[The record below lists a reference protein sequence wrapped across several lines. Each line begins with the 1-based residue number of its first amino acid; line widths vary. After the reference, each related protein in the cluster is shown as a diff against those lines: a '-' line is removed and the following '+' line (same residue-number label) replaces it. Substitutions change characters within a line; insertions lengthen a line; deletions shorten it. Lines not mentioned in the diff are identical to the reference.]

1 MTAET
6 PEIWTRAGLWEW
18 LVAHARRARAWW
30 RELRENHSWV
40 PSFRFRTISGRIL
53 VINIA
58 SFMILLGGMLYLN
71 DFRDQLIAARIK
83 SLGIEARVVARALA
97 LENASQETADV
108 ILGQRD
114 AEITMERAAFLLS
127 TLIKPDGNSQKTTNA
142 YVYAPDGSWIA
153 DTTRSLE
160 GKVTYRTVSEEKRDV
175 GWLYWMWLQLEGLLR
190 RDTLPEY
197 EPPRFRNGKEQF
209 PEVAA
214 AIESGVDVAI
224 ARENEYGE
232 AILTVAQ
239 PVKKGDVVVG
249 AVLLISADG
258 QLDDILA
265 KTRSEKF
272 MLGGLLII
280 VTVAASFFLAY
291 TIAGPMHK
299 LAQAA
304 ESVRKRINDRKDIPD
319 YSHRRDEIGHLSS
332 SLREMTSALYARLDA
347 IESFAAD
354 VAHELKNP
362 LTSMHSAMQTL
373 QMVKKEEDR
382 EQLMDVIR
390 HDIDRLNRLIT
401 DISDASRLDVEM
413 VKDKWSYFNL
423 VDMLAA
429 HVDDYNSVPRNDNV
443 QVVFMPPE
451 IQKSSSRKAQ
461 RIFVHGHK
469 GRLTQVISNL
479 LDNAVSFSPENG
491 TVRMCCR
498 YNRMTNQAKIIV
510 DDEGPG
516 IPPEN
521 LNKIFERFYT
531 DRPGHDQFGR
541 NSGLGLNICRQI
553 ISAHKGFIR
562 AENRTDPSSTT
573 KAEGKIAPGVL
584 GARFVIRLPAGPRAT

>member
-18 LVAHARRARAWW
+18 AATHKRRVGSWW
-30 RELRENHSWV
+30 RELRERHSWV
-40 PSFRFRTISGRIL
+40 PSLRFRTISGRIL
-53 VINIA
+53 VINLA
-58 SFMILLGGMLYLN
+58 SFLVLLGAMLYLN

-97 LENASQETADV
+97 LDNASQEAVDV
-108 ILGQRD
+108 ILGRRD
-114 AEITMERAAFLLS
+114 SEITMERAAFLLN
-127 TLIKPDGNSQKTTNA
+127 TLIRADGSSEKTTNA
-142 YVYAPDGSWIA
+142 YVYAPDGSWLA

-160 GKVTYRTVSEEKRDV
+160 TGRVMYRTVSEEQRDL
-175 GWLYWMWLQLEGLLR
+175 GWLYRMWLSLEALLR

-197 EPPRFRNGKEQF
+197 KAPSFRNGKDQF

-224 ARENEYGE
+224 ARENEFGE

-249 AVLLISADG
+249 AVLLISTDG

-272 MLGGLLII
+272 MLGGLLIF
-280 VTVAASFFLAY
+280 VTVVASFYLAY
-291 TIAGPMHK
+291 TIAGPMHR
-299 LAQAA
+299 LGLAA
-304 ESVRKRINDRKDIPD
+304 ENVRKRINDREDIPD
-319 YSHRRDEIGHLSS
+319 YSHRRDEIGNLSRS
-332 SLREMTSALYARLDA
+332 MREMTSALYARLDA
-347 IESFAAD
+347 IENFAAD

-373 QMVKKEEDR
+373 PMVKKEEDR
-382 EQLMDVIR
+382 DQLMGVIR

-413 VKDKWSYFNL
+413 VKDKWSYFNI
-423 VDMLAA
+423 VEMLEA
-429 HVDDYNSVPRNDNV
+429 HISEYNSVPRGNNV
-443 QVVFMPPE
+443 KVLFCIADQL
-451 IQKSSSRKAQ
+451 KSSRKAQ
-461 RIFVHGHK
+461 RIFVHGHR

-479 LDNAVSFSPENG
+479 LDNAVSFSPANG
-491 TVRMCCR
+491 EVRVSCR
-498 YNRMTNQAKIIV
+498 YNRLTNQVKVVV
-510 DDEGPG
+510 DDDGPG

-531 DRPGHDQFGR
+531 DRPGQDQFGQ
-541 NSGLGLNICRQI
+541 NSGLGLNISRQI
-553 ISAHKGFIR
+553 IAAHKGLIR
-562 AENRTDPSSTT
+562 AENRMESSIPAT
-573 KAEGKIAPGVL
+573 AEDKVRSGVL
-584 GARFVIRLPAGPRAT
+584 GARFVVRLPAGPRAS

>member
-6 PEIWTRAGLWEW
+6 PDIGTRIGLWD
-18 LVAHARRARAWW
+18 LIATPARRVRLWW
-30 RELRENHSWV
+30 RGLRGRYSWV
-40 PSFRFRTISGRIL
+40 PSLRFRTISGRIL

-58 SFMILLGGMLYLN
+58 SFLVLLVGMLYLN
-71 DFRDQLIAARIK
+71 DFRDQLIATRIQ

-97 LENASQETADV
+97 LENPIQETADV
-108 ILGQRD
+108 ILGRRD
-114 AEITMERAAFLLS
+114 SEITMERAAFLLN

-142 YVYAPDGSWIA
+142 YVYAPDGTWLA
-153 DTTRSLE
+153 DTSRSLAT
-160 GKVTYRTVSEEKRDV
+160 GTVTLRTVSEERRDV
-175 GWLYWMWLQLEGLLR
+175 GWLYRMWLTLEGLLR
-190 RDTLPEY
+190 RDALPEY
-197 EPPRFRNGKEQF
+197 RPPSFRNGKEQF

-214 AIESGVDVAI
+214 AIESGVDVSV

-239 PVKKGDVVVG
+239 PVKKGDVVIG

-272 MLGGLLII
+272 MLGLLLIV
-280 VTVAASFFLAY
+280 VTVLASFFLAY

-299 LAQAA
+299 LGQAA
-304 ESVRKRINDRKDIPD
+304 ENVRRRINDREDIPD
-319 YSHRRDEIGHLSS
+319 YSARRDEIGNLSR

-373 QMVKKEEDR
+373 PMVKKEEDR
-382 EQLMDVIR
+382 EELMNVIR

-413 VKDKWSYFNL
+413 VKEKWSYFNI
-423 VDMLAA
+423 VEMLEA
-429 HVDDYNSVPRNDNV
+429 HIKEYGSVPRAHNAK
-443 QVVFMPPE
+443 VVFVAFD
-451 IQKSSSRKAQ
+451 KTSGSHKAQ

-491 TVRMCCR
+491 LVQVCCR

-516 IPPEN
+516 IPPAN

-531 DRPGHDQFGR
+531 DRPGPDQFGQ

-553 ISAHKGFIR
+553 ISAHRGLIR
-562 AENRTDPSSTT
+562 AENRTDPSMKETAKG
-573 KAEGKIAPGVL
+573 KAAPGVV
-584 GARFVIRLPAGPRAT
+584 GARFVIRLPAGPRAS

>member
-1 MTAET
+1 M
-6 PEIWTRAGLWEW
+6 
-18 LVAHARRARAWW
+18 
-30 RELRENHSWV
+30 
-40 PSFRFRTISGRIL
+40 
-53 VINIA
+53 
-58 SFMILLGGMLYLN
+58 LLLN
-71 DFRDQLIAARIK
+71 DFRDQLIGARIK

-97 LENASQETADV
+97 LDNASQEAADV
-108 ILGQRD
+108 ILGRRD
-114 AEITMERAAFLLS
+114 SEITMERAAFLLN
-127 TLIKPDGNSQKTTNA
+127 TLIRADGSNEKTTNA
-142 YVYAPDGSWIA
+142 YVYAPDGSWLA

-160 GKVTYRTVSEEKRDV
+160 TGRVMVRTVSEEQRAL
-175 GWLYWMWLQLEGLLR
+175 GWLYRMWLSLEALLR
-190 RDTLPEY
+190 RDALPEY
-197 EPPRFRNGKEQF
+197 KPPSFRNGKEQF

-272 MLGGLLII
+272 MLGGLLIF
-280 VTVAASFFLAY
+280 VTFVASFYLAY
-291 TIAGPMHK
+291 TIAGPMHR
-299 LAQAA
+299 LGLAA
-304 ESVRKRINDRKDIPD
+304 ENVRKRINDREDIPD
-319 YSHRRDEIGHLSS
+319 YSHRRDEIGNLSRS
-332 SLREMTSALYARLDA
+332 MREMTSALYARLDA
-347 IESFAAD
+347 IENFAAD

-373 QMVKKEEDR
+373 QMVKKQEDR
-382 EQLMDVIR
+382 DELMGVIR

-413 VKDKWSYFNL
+413 VKDKWSYFNI
-423 VDMLAA
+423 VEMLEA
-429 HVDDYNSVPRNDNV
+429 HISDYNSVPRGNDV
-443 QVVFMPPE
+443 KVLLCAADQ
-451 IQKSSSRKAQ
+451 QKSASRRVQ

-479 LDNAVSFSPENG
+479 LDNAVSFSPVNG
-491 TVRMCCR
+491 EVRVSCR
-498 YNRMTNQAKIIV
+498 YNRMTNQVKIVV
-510 DDEGPG
+510 DDDGPG

-531 DRPGHDQFGR
+531 DRPGHDQFGQ
-541 NSGLGLNICRQI
+541 NSGLGLNISRQI
-553 ISAHKGFIR
+553 IAAHRGLIR
-562 AENRTDPSSTT
+562 AENRMDPSVTAT
-573 KAEGKIAPGVL
+573 AGDKMAPGVL
-584 GARFVIRLPAGPRAT
+584 GARFIIRLPAGPRAS

>member
-18 LVAHARRARAWW
+18 LASASRRVRSWW
-30 RELRENHSWV
+30 RERYRGA

-58 SFMILLGGMLYLN
+58 SFLVLLGGMLYLN

-97 LENASQETADV
+97 LESASQETADV

-114 AEITMERAAFLLS
+114 SEITMERAAFLLS
-127 TLIKPDGNSQKTTNA
+127 TLIKLDGNSEKTTNA
-142 YVYAPDGSWIA
+142 YVYAPDGTWLA

-160 GKVTYRTVSEEKRDV
+160 TGKVTLRTVSEERRNV
-175 GWLYWMWLQLEGLLR
+175 GWLYRTWLMLEGLLR

-197 EPPRFRNGKEQF
+197 KPPSFRNGKEQF
-209 PEVAA
+209 PEVAG

-272 MLGGLLII
+272 MLGLLLIV

-299 LAQAA
+299 LGLAA
-304 ESVRKRINDRKDIPD
+304 ENVRRRINDREDIPD
-319 YSHRRDEIGHLSS
+319 YSYRRDEIGNLSS

-373 QMVKKEEDR
+373 QKVKRQEDR
-382 EQLMDVIR
+382 DELMKVIR

-413 VKDKWSYFNL
+413 AKDKWSYFN
-423 VDMLAA
+423 VADMLEA
-429 HVDDYNSVPRNDNV
+429 HINDYNSVPRKHDV
-443 QVVFMPPE
+443 KVVFNAPDQ
-451 IQKSSSRKAQ
+451 QKSSSRRVQ

-479 LDNAVSFSPENG
+479 LDNAVSFSPKNG
-491 TVRMCCR
+491 AVQVYCR
-498 YNRMTNQAKIIV
+498 YNRMTHQVKIIV
-510 DDEGPG
+510 EDDGPG
-516 IPPEN
+516 IPTEN
-521 LNKIFERFYT
+521 LSKIFERFYT
-531 DRPGHDQFGR
+531 DRPGKDQFGQ
-541 NSGLGLNICRQI
+541 NSGLGLNISRQI
-553 ISAHKGFIR
+553 IAAHKGVIR
-562 AENRTDPSSTT
+562 AENRTDPSATAT
-573 KAEGKIAPGVL
+573 AEGKVAPGVH
-584 GARFVIRLPAGPRAT
+584 GARFVIRLPAGPRAF